1 MARKKKPGRPKGSKS
16 KSSPFSLIGFLKDL
30 VVQFFSLIKR
40 GVAGLP
46 GKLKRYILSSLMF
59 LLTLISFLSFFDLA
73 GQGGESLK
81 TFVFSLFG
89 HVSYIFPLV
98 FFCLGLIFFSVLRK
112 LVYAGLFS
120 VLIFTSGFSGLLDVL
135 DIRFFHGGKVG
146 EALAKPL
153 ISYFGELV
161 SFFVFLLSVLVGALG
176 YWYVLSV
183 KPVKEENEEQ
193 SFSSSVKKLFSS
205 SKFKVAKV
213 DPEKVEKTGILK
225 KKKKDKEEIVDPKKS
240 KSSIPPF
247 NLLEAEKDSAV
258 SGNIKENTATIQKT
272 LENFS
277 IKTTMA
283 EVNVGPT
290 VTQYTLKPEAGVKLS
305 KITGLSSNLALNL
318 AAHPIRIEAPIPGK
332 SLVGVEVPNKTR
344 SKVRLRKL
352 LSDSRFKKEAPNLG
366 IALGRDVSG
375 GAMFTDL
382 TKMPH
387 LLVAGATG
395 TGKTIFLNSLI
406 LSLLYGNTPKDLKLI
421 LIDPKRVEFSVYKS
435 LPHLLAPVIYGGQE
449 SVNALSWLVEEME
462 RRFQVLSEEG
472 VRNIAMYNKSVK
484 NKEEKPLPYIVLVI
498 DELADLMSSRG
509 KEMET
514 RIVRIA
520 QMARAVGIH
529 LVLATQRPST
539 EVITGLIK
547 ANITSRVA
555 FQVPTQID
563 SRTILDGGGAEKLLG
578 LGDLL
583 YISAETV
590 HPRRIQGSFVSEKEV
605 KKVVNWIIEK
615 IGPMELID
623 NGISSKFQEYL
634 QETGEKVEAAGRL
647 KDDPLYEEAKR
658 VVMRSRKASAS
669 LLQRMLSVGYVRAA
683 RLLDMLE
690 SEGVV
695 GPSEGAKPRKVYFQ
709 EDDEEQG
716 FE

>member
-1 MARKKKPGRPKGSKS
+1 MGRKKKPGRPKGSKS
-16 KSSPFSLIGFLKDL
+16 KTGSFSLIGFLKDII
-30 VVQFFSLIKR
+30 VQCFVLIKK
-40 GVAGLP
+40 GVVGLP

-81 TFVFSLFG
+81 TFIFSLFG
-89 HVSYIFPLV
+89 HVAYIFPLI
-98 FFCLGLIFFSVLRK
+98 FFCLGLIFFSVLKK

-120 VLIFTSGFSGLLDVL
+120 VLIFTTGFSGLLDVL
-135 DIRFFHGGKVG
+135 DIRFFSGGRMG
-146 EALAKPL
+146 EILAKPL
-153 ISYFGELV
+153 IGYFGELV
-161 SFFVFLLSVLVGALG
+161 SFFVFLLSALVGVLG

-183 KPVKEENEEQ
+183 KPAKEEEQ

-213 DPEKVEKTGILK
+213 DPEKVERGGILK
-225 KKKKDKEEIVDPKKS
+225 KKQEDKEEVIDPKKS

-247 NLLEAEKDSAV
+247 NLLEVEKDSAV
-258 SGNIKENTATIQKT
+258 SGNIKENSITIEKT

-290 VTQYTLKPEAGVKLS
+290 VTQYTLKPAAGVKLS

-352 LSDSRFKKEAPNLG
+352 LSDSRFKKEVPNLG

-375 GAMFTDL
+375 GAMFADL

-406 LSLLYGNTPKDLKLI
+406 LSLLYGNTPEDLKLI

-462 RRFQVLSEEG
+462 RRFQVLSDEG
-472 VRNIAMYNKSVK
+472 VRNIAMYNESAKK
-484 NKEEKPLPYIVLVI
+484 KKEKPLPYIVLII

-509 KEMET
+509 KEMEV
-514 RIVRIA
+514 RVVRIA

-578 LGDLL
+578 LGDML
-583 YISAETV
+583 YVSAETV
-590 HPRRIQGSFVSEKEV
+590 KPKRAQGAFVSEKEV
-605 KKVVNWIIEK
+605 KKVVAWIIEK

-634 QETGEKVEAAGRL
+634 QDTGERVEAVGQL
-647 KDDPLYEEAKR
+647 KEDPLYEEAKR

-690 SEGVV
+690 AEGVI
-695 GPSEGAKPRKVYFQ
+695 GPAEGAKPRKVYYQ
-709 EDDEEQG
+709 EDDSEEG